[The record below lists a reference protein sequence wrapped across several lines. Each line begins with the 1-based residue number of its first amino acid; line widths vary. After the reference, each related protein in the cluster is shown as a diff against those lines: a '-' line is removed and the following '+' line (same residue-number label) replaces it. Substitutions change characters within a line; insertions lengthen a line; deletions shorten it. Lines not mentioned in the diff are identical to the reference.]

1 MNITIGIYF
10 IIKLLVFLCL
20 EKELETIICVITQ
33 YTLFIVCVNH
43 NKTTSCFVV
52 FMTKPS
58 FHKIKELRA
67 YVKTLK
73 ILINSY
79 TAYQYSRVTPAS
91 FCIRNISLHF
101 ITSAR

>member
-1 MNITIGIYF
+1 MNIAIGINF

-20 EKELETIICVITQ
+20 EKELEAVVSIIAQ
-33 YTLFIVCVNH
+33 YTWIVICVNH

-52 FMTKPS
+52 FMTEPS

-67 YVKTLK
+67 YVKSLK

-79 TAYQYSRVTPAS
+79 TAYQYGGVTPAS
-91 FCIRNISLHF
+91 FRIGNTSLYF
-101 ITSAR
+101 ITSA